1 MIFWSKPMNS
11 DTTCNPMLAA
21 SRIQLMTHTIAGL
34 FLVALLTV
42 TARPVIAGDNEI
54 TVWKSPTCGCCQ
66 GWVDYLE
73 DNGFHVTTHNVD
85 ALTEIKRN
93 LGITDPSLH
102 SCHTAKIGDYLV
114 EGHVPVADIR
124 RLMEERPDILGI
136 TAPGMPMMSPGMHS
150 IEPQGYDVLQFDEAQ
165 NATLFSRY

>member
-1 MIFWSKPMNS
+1 M
-11 DTTCNPMLAA
+11 TL
-21 SRIQLMTHTIAGL
+21 RIVGL
-34 FLVALLTV
+34 FLVAFLV
-42 TARPVIAGDNEI
+42 TPIQSALAGDNEI

-73 DNGFHVTTHNVD
+73 DNGFKVTAHDVD
-85 ALTEIKRN
+85 ALTKIKRN

-114 EGHVPVADIR
+114 EGHVPVADIQ
-124 RLMEERPDILGI
+124 RLLEERPDILGI

-150 IEPQGYDVLQFDEAQ
+150 IEPKGYDVLQFDADQ

>member
-1 MIFWSKPMNS
+1 M
-11 DTTCNPMLAA
+11 TL
-21 SRIQLMTHTIAGL
+21 RIVGL
-34 FLVALLTV
+34 LLVTLLVAPIQP
-42 TARPVIAGDNEI
+42 ARAGDNEI

-73 DNGFHVTTHNVD
+73 ENGFHVTTHNVD

-93 LGITDPSLH
+93 LGITDPALH

-114 EGHVPVADIR
+114 EGHVPVTDIQ
-124 RLMEERPDILGI
+124 RLLEERPDILGI

-150 IEPQGYDVLQFDEAQ
+150 IEPKGYDVLQFDADQ